1 MEIKVIQFSDIVPDD
16 YNPRKA
22 LTPADPEYQKIKASL
37 QTFGAVEPI
46 VFNRRTGHIVGGHQ
60 RIEIMKAEG
69 ATEAAAS
76 VVDIDDR
83 DERLLN
89 VSLNKIRGRWDYKKL
104 EDILA
109 GFDTE
114 EAKIAGFD
122 PDELAVILAD
132 NGDIEDPYSGL
143 YGEEED
149 DYWNEDDGPEDFV
162 GASWVVTLK
171 FSSFEF
177 AKQWMLLQ
185 DFPNTPS
192 PGTTTTVVRMR

>member
-89 VSLNKIRGRWDYKKL
+89 VSLNKIP
-104 EDILA
+104 A
-109 GFDTE
+109 P
-114 EAKIAGFD
+114 EA
-122 PDELAVILAD
+122 P
-132 NGDIEDPYSGL
+132 
-143 YGEEED
+143 
-149 DYWNEDDGPEDFV
+149 
-162 GASWVVTLK
+162 
-171 FSSFEF
+171 
-177 AKQWMLLQ
+177 
-185 DFPNTPS
+185 
-192 PGTTTTVVRMR
+192 